1 MNITKIVG
9 YICVAAISIVV
20 TLVFKDM
27 LTTIVSILIGF
38 YLVSNDGKNN

>member
-20 TLVFKDM
+20 TIVFQDKIM
-27 LTTIVSILIGF
+27 TLASILIGF
-38 YLVSNDGKNN
+38 YLVSKDRKSS